1 MGKGLSAGT
10 YLSTEEK
17 NRYEGTPQ
25 KATVKISNPFVF
37 KSENGIIPFRN
48 QVLEDNREK
57 FTKQDF
63 EDGQDANTKFI
74 LTLEDLSNKGID
86 KLAELVRE
94 KLLAEGYDSIYL
106 PATETQ
112 EGELIVFD
120 KANVTFQEQ
129 SVFAKAQEL
138 YNQIQAAE
146 SAVKKR
152 GLAEKRRNLLEQN
165 PQAKFID
172 DNLSMILS
180 ELEQR
185 NELTKRGDCP

>member
-37 KSENGIIPFRN
+37 KDENGIIPFRN
-48 QVLEDNREK
+48 QVLEDNRDQ
-57 FTKQDF
+57 FTDEDF
-63 EDGQDANTKFI
+63 ESGEKSSWI
-74 LTLEDLSNKGID
+74 LTLVDLSNRGID

-120 KANVTFQEQ
+120 KANVTLQEQ
-129 SVFAKAQEL
+129 SVFAKAQDL
-138 YNQIQAAE
+138 YNQIQTAE

-152 GLAEKRRNLLEQN
+152 GLAEKRRTLLEQN